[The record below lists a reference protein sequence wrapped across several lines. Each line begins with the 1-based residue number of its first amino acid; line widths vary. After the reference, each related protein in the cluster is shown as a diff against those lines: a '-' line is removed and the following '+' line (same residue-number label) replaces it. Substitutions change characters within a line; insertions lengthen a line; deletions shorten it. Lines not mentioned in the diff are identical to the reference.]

1 MVSAGYSLL
10 VQRPGPVDGVDVG
23 EESEQPGRKRCQVL
37 IKESLGEEQVWGW
50 QESRDLFRA
59 G

>member
-50 QESRDLFRA
+50 
-59 G
+59 

>member
-23 EESEQPGRKRCQVL
+23 EESEQPGGKRCQVL
-37 IKESLGEEQVWGW
+37 ITESLGEEQVWGW
-50 QESRDLFRA
+50 
-59 G
+59 